1 MIYLH
6 ENKNKVDKKNSIESL
21 RDLGQ
26 KWKSLNEQEKN
37 IYIKKSENDKQRY
50 NNELMDYLK
59 NKDKIKKRQKME

>member
-26 KWKSLNEQEKN
+26 KWKSLNEQEKD

>member
-26 KWKSLNEQEKN
+26 KWKSLNEQEKD

-59 NKDKIKKRQKME
+59 NKDKIKKRQKKE